1 MTPLPRLD
9 HLVYGTPD
17 IEETVDQLEHRTGV
31 RATPGGQHLGHG
43 TRNALLALGPSMY
56 LEILGP
62 DPEQPEPDEPR
73 WLGIDDLKAPR
84 LITWAA
90 TASPVAPFANQAM
103 VRGIDLGG
111 VQPAHRRRPDGVE
124 LHWQLTDPSV
134 MLADGLVP
142 FFIDWGSGPH
152 PADTAPSGVT
162 FTALQAEHPEPDAVM
177 SLLHALDLNME
188 VRSGHRPALVAILEC
203 PKGTVELR

>member
-17 IEETVDQLEHRTGV
+17 IEETVDQLERRTGV
-31 RATPGGQHLGHG
+31 RA
-43 TRNALLALGPSMY
+43 MY

-73 WLGIDDLKAPR
+73 WLGIDDLTAPR

-90 TASPVAPFANQAM
+90 TAAPLVPLVDQATAL
-103 VRGIDLGG
+103 GIDLGG
-111 VQPAHRRRPDGVE
+111 VQPAHRRRPDGVD

-188 VRSGHRPALVAILEC
+188 VRSGNRPALVAILEC